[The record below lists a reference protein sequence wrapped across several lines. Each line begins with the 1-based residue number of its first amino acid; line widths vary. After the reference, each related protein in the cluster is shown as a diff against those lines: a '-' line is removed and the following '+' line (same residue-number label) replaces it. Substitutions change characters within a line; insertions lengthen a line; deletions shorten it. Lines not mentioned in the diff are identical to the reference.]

1 VFHTERSS
9 RTHQAYTV
17 EMFNSGCIKSYTS
30 GIPWEV
36 SIDAESANAEGCY
49 VFIDAGSFANAE
61 VCDVRCLV

>member
-1 VFHTERSS
+1 
-9 RTHQAYTV
+9 
-17 EMFNSGCIKSYTS
+17 MFNSGCIKSYTS